1 MPAIVSIHSFRG
13 GTGKSTITAS
23 TAVLTARRGYRVA
36 VVDTDIQSP
45 GIHVLFGLSD
55 ALDQGGTTLNDFLW
69 GRATILDAA
78 HEVPVAGAGSLHVV
92 PGSIKTVEIAK
103 VLKEGYDVGRLN
115 EGFRDLIS
123 GLNLDVLFIDTHPG
137 LNEETLLSIAISDL
151 LFLVLRPDQ
160 QDYQGTGVT
169 VEVAR
174 RLGVPD
180 LQLVL
185 NKVPASFDLEQ
196 VRSSVETAYGSPAAA
211 VLLQSEAMMQL
222 SSRDVFVQAH
232 PDDALSRELGRLAD
246 LVAALI
252 DSGGNGDALL

>member
-55 ALDQGGTTLNDFLW
+55 ALDQGGTTLNDYLW

-78 HEVPVAGAGSLHVV
+78 HAVAVSGGGSLHVV

-180 LQLVL
+180 LRLVL
-185 NKVPASFDLEQ
+185 NKVPASFDLDQ
-196 VRSSVETAYGSPAAA
+196 VRSSVEAAYQCPAAA